1 MMTMNKQ
8 DERNVRPR
16 LMGDHMMR
24 KLASFTDLCL
34 TSRSR
39 VIAGAIVA
47 VSLASLIGYPTA
59 VHAQTAAPRSLAP
72 TTDFSKLC
80 VAPPKLSLKRDWK
93 KWDKSQV
100 TGDLEEMYDASL
112 LYADGAAQVP
122 RDPTTARKL
131 LEELS
136 GRTWPGKGRALYRLG
151 KLMLDPAAGPVDSER
166 AASLFASA
174 ASMLH
179 MDAAVQLARL
189 HEQGLIAGADVK
201 EAERLLRTASAAGN
215 VDGVIGLARLQ
226 RSGRLGV
233 VQQAATD
240 DLVKLGL
247 LILYGDLGRGKCSSL
262 YEIGTILADE
272 TLVPGGLP
280 EAMKWFEA
288 AARQGDY
295 RGDMALAEIYA
306 QGRAK
311 AAPNVVL
318 RHLTRAADAGYAQA
332 MTSLGEHLLRGDAV
346 PKDVSKAVA
355 WLEKA
360 GTYADVD
367 AYKILA
373 RHYRGEFG
381 SPPDLPKAAEVLTRA
396 AALPGHSAS
405 VLVSLA
411 RLHVA
416 GIQGKPD
423 IKTALSLYRQ
433 AADRGEPSGLTELA
447 KLLIARPQ
455 DANGTDVLGLLKEAA
470 DRGSPEAMGVL
481 SDLYECSAI
490 VAPDADQARAWLAR
504 AAAAGHARSIAA
516 LTMQANADPAVAR
529 QNMEALIRSAEK
541 GDRESMVLL
550 SFAYRTG
557 QGIDKNEQQAIKW
570 LTAALAPGEERVRA
584 QLFLARK
591 LLNGENTPRDEAGA
605 RALLEEIVRGGDAS
619 ATFELGRLLLSPN
632 HTDKAERA
640 RGLMLL
646 QKAASSGN
654 AAAMLALA
662 EQADDELR
670 STGRTALDWKRAAAE
685 TGSSR
690 AAIALAAFVKDPSE
704 ASAWIARA
712 ESLPVC
718 SARDMVELA
727 QAQSRVNGVQG
738 TERARMWFQRA
749 ISEIERN
756 EPDPATLFLVG
767 RVMLEGTGGLIDKQA
782 ALKYLKRSAEAG
794 KVEAMRFLGRS
805 YASGAFGDGNISPA
819 IEWLAKA
826 LRGGDEGAATDL
838 ARLAGSSETN
848 AAPAIAALKEV
859 AEAGSV
865 PAMREFGR
873 SLQFGFGVEADPEQ
887 GANWLRKA
895 AEAGDTIAMKE
906 LSRAYASGYGV
917 ELSANASTDWLLRAA
932 NAGDSEAMYGV
943 SLAMTLGFGIEVNA
957 EAAQQWLAT
966 AEAAARK

>member
-1 MMTMNKQ
+1 M
-8 DERNVRPR
+8 
-16 LMGDHMMR
+16 
-24 KLASFTDLCL
+24 
-34 TSRSR
+34 
-39 VIAGAIVA
+39 
-47 VSLASLIGYPTA
+47 
-59 VHAQTAAPRSLAP
+59 
-72 TTDFSKLC
+72 
-80 VAPPKLSLKRDWK
+80 APPKLSLKRDWK
-93 KWDKSQV
+93 KWDRSQG
-100 TGDLEEMYDASL
+100 TGDLEEMYDAAL
-112 LYADGAAQVP
+112 LYADGAPQIP
-122 RDPTTARKL
+122 RDPATARKL

-151 KLMLDPAAGPVDSER
+151 KLMLDPAAGPVNSER

-189 HEQGLIAGADVK
+189 HEQGRIAGADIK

-226 RSGRLGV
+226 RSGRVGL

-295 RGDMALAEIYA
+295 RGDLALAEIYI

-311 AAPNVVL
+311 ATPNVVA

-346 PKDVSKAVA
+346 PKDLPKAVA

-360 GTYADVD
+360 GTYSDVD

-381 SPPDLPKAAEVLTRA
+381 SPPDLPKAAEALSRA

-423 IKTALSLYRQ
+423 IKTALSLYRK

-447 KLLIARPQ
+447 KLLLARPQ
-455 DANGTDVLGLLKEAA
+455 DANGADVLGLLREAA

-490 VAPDADQARAWLAR
+490 VAPDADQARAWLTR

-516 LTMQANADPAVAR
+516 LGTQANADPAVSR

-557 QGIDKNEQQAIKW
+557 QGIDENEQQAIKW
-570 LTAALAPGEERVRA
+570 LSAALAPGEERVRA
-584 QLFLARK
+584 QLLLARK
-591 LLNGENTPRDEAGA
+591 LLDGKNTHRDEAGA
-605 RALLEEIVRGGDAS
+605 RALLEEVARGGDAS
-619 ATFELGRLLLSPN
+619 ATFELGRLLLSPS

-654 AAAMLALA
+654 AAAMFVLA
-662 EQADDELR
+662 EQTDDELR
-670 STGRTALDWKRAAAE
+670 STGKTALDWKRAAAE
-685 TGSSR
+685 AGSSR
-690 AAIALAAFVKDPSE
+690 AAIALAALARDSSE
-704 ASAWIARA
+704 ASVWIARA

-727 QAQSRVNGVQG
+727 QVQSRVNGVQG
-738 TERARMWFQRA
+738 TERARMWLQRA
-749 ISEIERN
+749 INDIQLN
-756 EPDPATLFLVG
+756 EPDAATLFLIG
-767 RVMLEGTGGLIDKQA
+767 RVMLDGTGGQTDKQA
-782 ALKYLKRSAEAG
+782 ALQYLKRSAEAG
-794 KVEAMRFLGRS
+794 KVEAMRFLGRN
-805 YASGAFGDGNISPA
+805 YASGAFGDGNIGPA

-848 AAPAIAALKEV
+848 AAPAIAALKEL

-895 AEAGDTIAMKE
+895 AEAGDIIAMKE

-917 ELSANASTDWLLRAA
+917 ELSASASTDWLLRAA
-932 NAGDSEAMYGV
+932 NAGDAEAMYGV
-943 SLAMTLGFGIEVNA
+943 SLAMTLGFGTEVNA
-957 EAAQQWLAT
+957 EAAQKWLTT
-966 AEAAARK
+966 AETAARK